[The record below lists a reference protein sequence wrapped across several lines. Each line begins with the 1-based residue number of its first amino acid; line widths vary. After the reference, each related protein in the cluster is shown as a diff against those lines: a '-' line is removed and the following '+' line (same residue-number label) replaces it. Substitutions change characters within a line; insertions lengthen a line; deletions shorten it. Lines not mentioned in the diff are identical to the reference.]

1 MRPTPV
7 RPEDNQEFVSFTP
20 ERPENNQGFV
30 SFTPERP
37 EDNQEFVSFTPEI
50 PEDNQEFVSFTPER
64 PEDIQEFVSFTPEEN
79 EEITRF
85 SPITIQEDDQTPKL
99 APLTVED
106 SKVSMAGPSYST
118 PEQTV
123 TSIPSVSDVEMVPF
137 VNLGEPSSVTEAPEE
152 LLQSDEKSEKIIKP
166 VKVLQ
171 DLPVEPEK
179 PAPAPTPMSKH
190 ELIQMAVD
198 RLKEMEDKKGNIHN
212 ASCYHVQ
219 LQVQGHNVNVHDKP
233 LLTPSNK
240 SDIITE
246 MMEELTQLEEDSLY
260 VLEPVVEGDVIKITD
275 GPTMDGLRIIEF
287 VQEEN

>member
-1 MRPTPV
+1 VRPTPV
-7 RPEDNQEFVSFTP
+7 RPEDNQEFVSFTPERPENNQEFVSFTP

-137 VNLGEPSSVTEAPEE
+137 VNLGEPSPVTEAPEE

-171 DLPVEPEK
+171 ELPVEPEK

-198 RLKEMEDKKGNIHN
+198 RLKEMEDKK
-212 ASCYHVQ
+212 
-219 LQVQGHNVNVHDKP
+219 
-233 LLTPSNK
+233 
-240 SDIITE
+240 E